1 MIRAA
6 TIDDVPELVEL
17 GRAMHAESPRYRA
30 LTFDADKLAATLRGV
45 LMVPEQGFARVV
57 QADDGELIGGLIAV
71 LVPHWASDDLTS
83 CDLALFMAPQARGT
97 LAPARLLNQ
106 YAQWARDR
114 GARQIMLGVMTGV
127 SVAQT
132 VALCER
138 LGWRQAGVVMEC

>member
-1 MIRAA
+1 MIRTA
-6 TIDDVPELVEL
+6 TFDDVPDLVEL
-17 GRAMHAESPRYRA
+17 GRAMHAESPRYREM
-30 LTFDADKLAATLRGV
+30 TFDADRLAETLHGV
-45 LMVPEQGFARVV
+45 IAAGGFARVV
-57 QADDGELIGGLIAV
+57 QTEDGSLVGGLVAV

-83 CDLALFMAPQARGT
+83 CDLALFMAPEARGSI
-97 LAPARLLNQ
+97 APARLLNQ

-127 SVAQT
+127 SVPQT